1 MANICYSAVVT
12 ANKKD
17 FIKVMNYL
25 ESHSYG
31 KFLEKM
37 GDNDENPSWTDYVG
51 FAHMGKNH
59 SFCCGESWIPM
70 GKNHIFRFESSW
82 TPPVDL
88 ANEISKK
95 CEGEIEFWYQESG
108 CGFAGMMKIKGGELI
123 EEKDIPCD
131 ISDIDMQ
138 LCLMLT
144 DWDGINWSYP
154 IDGNH
159 DIHIKSGVRYPGPL
173 DVYVEMVEEEE
184 DGSFKYI
191 LTDRAILKSNNVGE
205 YIEKMKSK
213 YMLNNSNRSNYEEV
227 SK

>member
-12 ANKKD
+12 PNKKD

-25 ESHSYG
+25 GSQSYE

-37 GDNDENPSWTDYVG
+37 GDNDENPRWTDYVG
-51 FAHMGKNH
+51 FAYMGK
-59 SFCCGESWIPM
+59 
-70 GKNHIFRFESSW
+70 KYIFRFESSW

-108 CGFAGMMKIKGGELI
+108 CGFAGMMKNKGGELI

-154 IDGNH
+154 IDEDH
-159 DIHIKSGVRYPGPL
+159 EIHIKSGVRYPEPL
-173 DVYVEMVEEEE
+173 DVYVEKVEKEE
-184 DGSFKYI
+184 DGSFKFT
-191 LTDRAILKSNNVGE
+191 LTDRDILKSNNVGE

-213 YMLNNSNRSNYEEV
+213 YMLNN
-227 SK
+227 